1 MRLAD
6 AANDWRRHPDS
17 NRGCGFCKP
26 VPYHL
31 AMPPHLNS
39 SERILGIL
47 TAQVNFRWKVLSKN
61 PVLRPPTGDCRL
73 RRVGVGRRVW
83 PQDQDRAQESPLE
96 ETWVAVMGPPGASGA
111 DPETPGFPDLAVA
124 KPGFAGVVTAAVPE
138 VEPSG
143 RPPWGRMPW
152 IPRGWFVPRAIY
164 R

>member
-6 AANDWRRHPDS
+6 VANDWRRHPDS

-39 SERILGIL
+39 SERILWIL

-73 RRVGVGRRVW
+73 RLVGVGRRVW
-83 PQDQDRAQESPLE
+83 RQDLDRVPAQESPLE
-96 ETWVAVMGPPGASGA
+96 EIGVAVKCPPGASGA
-111 DPETPGFPDLAVA
+111 DLETLGFPDLALALQGFVVVA
-124 KPGFAGVVTAAVPE
+124 TPAVPE
-138 VEPSG
+138 LEPWG
-143 RPPWGRMPW
+143 RPP
-152 IPRGWFVPRAIY
+152 
-164 R
+164 